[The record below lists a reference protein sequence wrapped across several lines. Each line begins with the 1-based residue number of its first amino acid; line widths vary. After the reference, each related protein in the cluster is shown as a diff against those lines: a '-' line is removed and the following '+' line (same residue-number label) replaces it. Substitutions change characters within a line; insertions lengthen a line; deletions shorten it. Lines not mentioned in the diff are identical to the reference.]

1 MIIDYTYFK
10 GKILIPQ
17 VNNTEGRDEVDE
29 FIETYE
35 TEYLK
40 KVLCY
45 DLWKAF
51 TDGIAGSPGSYDQRW
66 IDLLEGKEF
75 TYNGKNNAW
84 PGFEVENQNPIA
96 SYIFYQYMNRPMN
109 TLVGTAVQNVDN
121 NSKISPSPL
130 MIMAWNSMVDMNKLL
145 WMFLKANSDT
155 YPEWQQV
162 NWAYDWWTWSWWAE
176 VDPSCDCSALSELYR
191 KKNNFDL

>member
-1 MIIDYTYFK
+1 MIIDYTYFTER
-10 GKILIPQ
+10 LLLPQ
-17 VNNTEGRDEVDE
+17 VGNTEGRDTVNE
-29 FIETYE
+29 FTETYE
-35 TEYLK
+35 IEYLH

-45 DLWKAF
+45 DLAKAF
-51 TDGIAGSPGSYDQRW
+51 IDGIAGSGVPDQRW

-75 TYNGKNNAW
+75 TYNGRNYNW
-84 PGFEVENQNPIA
+84 PGFEVQKQNPIA
-96 SYIFYQYMNRPMN
+96 GYVFYMYMGTPLN
-109 TLVGTAVQNVDN
+109 TLVGTAKQNVDN
-121 NSKISPSPL
+121 NSKISPTPL

-162 NWAYDWWTWSWWAE
+162 NWAYDWWGWSWWAE
-176 VDPSCDCSALSELYR
+176 VDPGCDCSTLSELYR

>member
-1 MIIDYTYFK
+1 MAIIDYTYFK
-10 GKILIPQ
+10 GKILLPQ
-17 VNNTEGRDEVDE
+17 VGNTDGRTEVE
-29 FIETYE
+29 SFIETYE

-40 KVLCY
+40 KVLGY

-51 TDGIAGSPGSYDQRW
+51 DDGISGSGTPDQRW
-66 IDLLEGKEF
+66 IDLLQGKEF
-75 TYNGKNNAW
+75 TYIGRNNAW
-84 PGFEVENQNPIA
+84 PGFEIDEQNPIA
-96 SYIFYQYMNRPMN
+96 YYIFYQYMNRPLN

-130 MIMAWNSMVDMNKLL
+130 MIMAWNSMVDQNKLL

-162 NWAYDWWTWSWWAE
+162 NWAYNWWDWSWWADE
-176 VDPSCDCSALSELYR
+176 NNCWMLSELYR
-191 KKNNFDL
+191 KKNSFDI